1 LSMFHVFFAELGFS
15 FGLNL
20 CVVFLFV
27 HGVFEIPVALFELFI
42 LSFVIVGHVPHL
54 VTEDS
59 FRHPCSLYNVLLGSL
74 GITFSAPD
82 LLF

>member
-1 LSMFHVFFAELGFS
+1 MFHVFFAELGFS

-20 CVVFLFV
+20 CVVFLFS
-27 HGVFEIPVALFELFI
+27 HGVFEIPDALFELVI
-42 LSFVIVGHVPHL
+42 LSFVIVGHVTHL

-59 FRHPCSLYNVLLGSL
+59 FRLPGSLCNVLLGSL
-74 GITFSAPD
+74 SITFSASN

>member
-1 LSMFHVFFAELGFS
+1 MFHVFCAELGFS

-20 CVVFLFV
+20 CVVFLFS
-27 HGVFEIPVALFELFI
+27 HGVFEISDALFELFI
-42 LSFVIVGHVPHL
+42 LSFVVVGHVPHL
-54 VTEDS
+54 FTEAS

-74 GITFSAPD
+74 SVTCSASN